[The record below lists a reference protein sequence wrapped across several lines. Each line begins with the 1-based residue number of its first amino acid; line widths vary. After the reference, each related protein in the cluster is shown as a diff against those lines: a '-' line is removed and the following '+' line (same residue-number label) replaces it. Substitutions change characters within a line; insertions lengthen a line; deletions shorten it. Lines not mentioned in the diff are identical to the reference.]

1 MRSTIVLFLIL
12 TSALLTEGQSPAGR
26 LEVKLANGTTGGPG
40 EAESATLFKLA
51 SGMQSIAELGHVS
64 GEFTIEDIE
73 LDGER
78 FLLQITSG
86 GANYHQMVDFGAG
99 NQIEIPVTVF
109 DVTRD
114 RNELEVKSARYLLRR
129 DGDRLRVEKLYVVEN
144 KTQPR
149 KTFYDHTGTFR
160 FHVPQ
165 NILGSSSVYVS
176 STSGTP
182 MPQSYSPLPD
192 GSGYVTWPALKPGP
206 TDITVT
212 FDVDF
217 SSGAYQLQEQAFY
230 DLEQLLVLVTPADIE
245 LQGEGWEDLTANPD
259 SRYLVLRQP
268 QVASGAPI
276 ELTLAGG
283 SERMAPAPAVAATGG
298 ASPHGQITQLPDPS
312 RSQRWAIIALMT
324 AALACGLLVDLF
336 RGTRGLGKVATR
348 RSDLSGEAVPE
359 DAPASSHT

>member
-1 MRSTIVLFLIL
+1 
-12 TSALLTEGQSPAGR
+12 
-26 LEVKLANGTTGGPG
+26 
-40 EAESATLFKLA
+40 
-51 SGMQSIAELGHVS
+51 
-64 GEFTIEDIE
+64 
-73 LDGER
+73 
-78 FLLQITSG
+78 
-86 GANYHQMVDFGAG
+86 
-99 NQIEIPVTVF
+99 
-109 DVTRD
+109 
-114 RNELEVKSARYLLRR
+114 
-129 DGDRLRVEKLYVVEN
+129 
-144 KTQPR
+144 
-149 KTFYDHTGTFR
+149 
-160 FHVPQ
+160 
-165 NILGSSSVYVS
+165 
-176 STSGTP
+176 